1 MHVQGLPLQG
11 LKSRVFF
18 FIFSVLPDFLLVGST
33 PTLYTMYNVMGIAA
47 VLRKFMQHKL
57 DILQQGTTCC
67 KIADS
72 AVLLDALILAFLGI
86 HDQKF
91 I

>member
-1 MHVQGLPLQG
+1 MKCCTHVQCLPLQG

-18 FIFSVLPDFLLVGST
+18 FIFSVLP
-33 PTLYTMYNVMGIAA
+33 PALYTMYNAMGIAA

-57 DILQQGTTCC
+57 DRLQQGTTCC

-72 AVLLDALILAFLGI
+72 AGVLDALILAFLGI